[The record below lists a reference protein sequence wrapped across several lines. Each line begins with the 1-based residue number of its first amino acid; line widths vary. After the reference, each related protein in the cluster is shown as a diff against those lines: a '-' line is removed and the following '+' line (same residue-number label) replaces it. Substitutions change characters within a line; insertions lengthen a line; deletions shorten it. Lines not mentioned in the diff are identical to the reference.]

1 MRKLVKSAIASVK
14 AYYLYK
20 KTYNELTRLSD
31 YELRDIGISRTMIH
45 SIAVA
50 TPTA

>member
-1 MRKLVKSAIASVK
+1 MRKLVKYVFAGVK

-20 KTYNELTRLSD
+20 KTYNELNSLSD

-50 TPTA
+50 TPAA